1 MMIVMMTVG
10 SRSNEYLLIVQMPN
24 NKCKTAINTNHFYNK
39 TYSNKKSD
47 DGDGDGDASKYI
59 NLKASV

>member
-1 MMIVMMTVG
+1 MMIAMMTVG
-10 SRSNEYLLIVQMPN
+10 SRSKEYLLIVQMPN

-39 TYSNKKSD
+39 TYSNKKS
-47 DGDGDGDASKYI
+47 GDGDAFKYI